1 MRLHLERHIR
11 KEYGGRED
19 LSPRERAKLTRRL
32 SRTLHS
38 SGQSPG
44 VSSRRSGLSE
54 RERLP
59 DQVNHERLLER
70 VSARRNTERT
80 DHSRSASS
88 PPRRDS
94 GSDRSDMRSRQTADT
109 SDRDRS
115 DRSESHSGREGD
127 EN

>member
-59 DQVNHERLLER
+59 DQVNYERLLER
-70 VSARRNTERT
+70 ASARRLARNGPTAVDPLRHRLART
-80 DHSRSASS
+80 
-88 PPRRDS
+88 PRA
-94 GSDRSDMRSRQTADT
+94 TAPI
-109 SDRDRS
+109 
-115 DRSESHSGREGD
+115 
-127 EN
+127 